1 LSNKALSASGLPSK
15 CSFTLVDN
23 FSVQYILD
31 TFFVPF
37 YKMVYANK
45 TLWLTDGR
53 QNGRNITPF
62 GSLLRHICGFSAYFV
77 FGIAF
82 AHI

>member
-1 LSNKALSASGLPSK
+1 MSY
-15 CSFTLVDN
+15 
-23 FSVQYILD
+23 Q
-31 TFFVPF
+31 
-37 YKMVYANK
+37 

-62 GSLLRHICGFSAYFV
+62 GSLLRHISGFSAYFV

-82 AHI
+82 AHNLSVGR

>member
-1 LSNKALSASGLPSK
+1 LPNKALLASGLLSMPIS
-15 CSFTLVDN
+15 LVN
-23 FSVQYILD
+23 NYSVQYILD